1 VHGIYIA
8 STQQRKDSRP
18 QIPERSPPQSRI
30 PTMVLVMANDWKH
43 NHAFFKALLANA
55 GVVVNNDSDSHTL
68 IIFSFTTA
76 PCPMRDSHEK
86 GQAIM
91 PFSMLK
97 KHKNIANQYVT
108 NKTEIKKLQN

>member
-18 QIPERSPPQSRI
+18 QIPERSPPQSPI
-30 PTMVLVMANDWKH
+30 PSVSLGMANDWKDK
-43 NHAFFKALLANA
+43 HAFFKALLAN
-55 GVVVNNDSDSHTL
+55 GCVVVNNDIDSHTL
-68 IIFSFTTA
+68 VIFSFTTA
-76 PCPMRDSHEK
+76 PCPMRESHEK

-91 PFSMLK
+91 PFSRLK